1 MEGLRQLC
9 EEEFIQS
16 LTSNTVINFNMLIHA
31 VDHNAPD
38 LKKAYYIEVV
48 VHNTAAVRQS
58 EGWEKLEEDQ
68 IHHDQRVELL
78 ENITEKSLTP
88 NNNIIAMVMQSFGL
102 GQPVHVHVTLTCFPG
117 Y

>member
-9 EEEFIQS
+9 EKELIQS

-48 VHNTAAVRQS
+48 IHNTAAVRQS
-58 EGWEKLEEDQ
+58 EGWGKLEKDQ
-68 IHHDQRVELL
+68 THHDPRVELL
-78 ENITEKSLTP
+78 ESITES
-88 NNNIIAMVMQSFGL
+88 
-102 GQPVHVHVTLTCFPG
+102 H
-117 Y
+117 